1 MEFDLAI
8 VVLKAGMGSPVPKGD
23 VETLL
28 NTPGIGSVS
37 RAYKRPPP
45 GSNNTESTAHHSEQK
60 YNTKP

>member
-45 GSNNTESTAHHSEQK
+45 GVEQHRVNRTPLRTEV
-60 YNTKP
+60 

>member
-8 VVLKAGMGSPVPKGD
+8 VVLKAGMGSSIPNGD

-28 NTPGIGSVS
+28 NTGIGSVS

-45 GSNNTESTAHHSEQK
+45 GVEQHRVNRTPLRTEV
-60 YNTKP
+60 